1 MTQTYNKYIKIG
13 NADVRF
19 PNRCCY
25 KHDYVVCAQVL
36 GFDDVIAPFLLLNNF
51 THIIEIGTANGGFTY
66 FLHDVLPQ
74 AQLNTY
80 DVRPAEVLNNK
91 FITELLNVNAFVV
104 NIFDDKYQIIS
115 ERFIDFI
122 NKADRL
128 LVVVDGGNKKEE
140 AKAIAPYLREGD
152 YMMLHDYKGLQN
164 NEEWNKYEVSEQDL
178 IDIATNGNLEIVH
191 KEFEAVVWGCMQK
204 MA

>member
-1 MTQTYNKYIKIG
+1 MTQTFSKYIRVG
-13 NADVRF
+13 NAAVRL

-51 THIIEIGTANGGFTY
+51 THILEIGTANGGFTY

-80 DVRPAEVLNNK
+80 DIRSAEKLNNK

-115 ERFIDFI
+115 ERVIDFI
-122 NKADRL
+122 YRADRL
-128 LVVVDGGNKKEE
+128 LVVVDGGNKIEE
-140 AKAIAPYLREGD
+140 AKAIAPYLHEGD
-152 YMMLHDYKGLQN
+152 YMMLHDYKGLPDHP
-164 NEEWNKYEVSEQDL
+164 EWNKCEVSEQDL
-178 IDIATNGNLEIVH
+178 IDIATIGNLKIVH
-191 KEFEAVVWGCMQK
+191 KELEAAVWGCMQK